1 MLYLTNRLHRDQ
13 YVVAKKLLGL
23 RFFSKA
29 QNGKD
34 SWIKNGA
41 DLTIVSVNNKGQIKK
56 LSEVQH
62 FNCLNNNYY
71 LFFFKKNFGNY
82 FATDIAGL
90 ALVSSTSKIK
100 ASNALN
106 GGLAFAP

>member
-41 DLTIVSVNNKGQIKK
+41 DLTIVSVNNKGQIK
-56 LSEVQH
+56 S
-62 FNCLNNNYY
+62 
-71 LFFFKKNFGNY
+71 
-82 FATDIAGL
+82 
-90 ALVSSTSKIK
+90 
-100 ASNALN
+100 
-106 GGLAFAP
+106 

>member
-1 MLYLTNRLHRDQ
+1 M
-13 YVVAKKLLGL
+13 
-23 RFFSKA
+23 
-29 QNGKD
+29 
-34 SWIKNGA
+34 
-41 DLTIVSVNNKGQIKK
+41 IVSVNNKGQIKK

-71 LFFFKKNFGNY
+71 LFFLKKTSENY
-82 FATDIAGL
+82 FAADNAGL